1 MNSSLCS
8 LLGIQ
13 YPIMQGAFQ
22 WLATPELAAAV
33 SNAGGLGTI
42 SASLYQTKEELT
54 EAIARAKS
62 LTDKPFCVNISMFP
76 EVVEGEKTWDFIAA
90 CCQSQVPVV
99 ELSGR
104 DPKPFVEE
112 LHGAGAKIIHKS
124 TAVRFAQKAEAA
136 GVDVV
141 SVVGFECGG
150 APGNDDVTSMVL
162 IPSVASAVHI
172 PVIGGGGV
180 CDGRSYL
187 AMRALGAE
195 GVVIGT
201 RFMATQECAIHP
213 NCKKLL
219 VDSNER
225 ATMVVQRSIDFPHRN
240 LKNETTL
247 QVAELEKGNP
257 KLEDIFPYV
266 SGKRQKKC
274 YDSGDTQGGVFPCGE
289 VVGRIHDI
297 PTVQQLINRI
307 VREAEAIAP
316 TLL

>member
-124 TAVRFAQKAEAA
+124 TGRPICAKSR
-136 GVDVV
+136 G
-141 SVVGFECGG
+141 CGG
-150 APGNDDVTSMVL
+150 GCSFC
-162 IPSVASAVHI
+162 
-172 PVIGGGGV
+172 GG
-180 CDGRSYL
+180 L
-187 AMRALGAE
+187 
-195 GVVIGT
+195 
-201 RFMATQECAIHP
+201 
-213 NCKKLL
+213 
-219 VDSNER
+219 
-225 ATMVVQRSIDFPHRN
+225 
-240 LKNETTL
+240 
-247 QVAELEKGNP
+247 
-257 KLEDIFPYV
+257 
-266 SGKRQKKC
+266 
-274 YDSGDTQGGVFPCGE
+274 
-289 VVGRIHDI
+289 
-297 PTVQQLINRI
+297 
-307 VREAEAIAP
+307 
-316 TLL
+316 